1 MIRRPPISTRT
12 YTLFP
17 YTTLFR
23 SWNDRIEHY
32 PVVPALSSS
41 LWLRAGGA
49 LFEADRQPVVRG
61 AQPAQQEQQEDEQ
74 AGELQAFLERA
85 QQAIAQSL
93 DAADLRLHAAEH
105 LDADRAGEEHDGG
118 AEQQRPVEA
127 PEAAGTG
134 ESEKG

>member
-1 MIRRPPISTRT
+1 MMTRPQRVTRT
-12 YTLFP
+12 GTPFP
-17 YTTLFR
+17 YTTPFR
-23 SWNDRIEHY
+23 SFRAQGASPCSGAAPGSTRARAWNDRIEHY
-32 PVVPALSSS
+32 PVVPARSSS

-93 DAADLRLHAAEH
+93 DAADQIG
-105 LDADRAGEEHDGG
+105 RASCRERVC
-118 AEQQRPVEA
+118 QYV
-127 PEAAGTG
+127 
-134 ESEKG
+134 

>member
-1 MIRRPPISTRT
+1 MRISDWSSDVCSSDLFAASEKDRRLAFRAHGASPCSGAAPGSTRA
-12 YTLFP
+12 
-17 YTTLFR
+17 R
-23 SWNDRIEHY
+23 AWNDRIEHY

-85 QQAIAQSL
+85 QQRSEEHTSELQSL
-93 DAADLRLHAAEH
+93 MRI
-105 LDADRAGEEHDGG
+105 
-118 AEQQRPVEA
+118 
-127 PEAAGTG
+127 
-134 ESEKG
+134 